1 MDLNV
6 RAFRTVQA
14 ALNEHPTEQDTKK
27 AASRR
32 GGLAGGPARAASISA
47 ERRLQIAQ
55 KANQA
60 RWNKHKKPST
70 SHQESETNVE

>member
-6 RAFRTVQA
+6 RAFRTVQE

-32 GGLAGGPARAASISA
+32 GGLVGGPARAASISA
-47 ERRLQIAQ
+47 ERRIEIAK
-55 KANQA
+55 KANAA
-60 RWNKHKKPST
+60 RWQKRKT
-70 SHQESETNVE
+70 D